1 MKEANKK
8 IGGVGTVKARKMLE
22 QVEKLNVYGID
33 GHVYGLES
41 KVGRHL
47 NVMYNLG
54 NDLMFWLIALLG
66 TPFIYN
72 FYDALNPVMRYAH
85 FINDPAWRPYG
96 WVPVVQCIIIL
107 GLQQGTARDRIRL
120 RIQGY
125 GAVSTDC
132 SRHPGRNAGP
142 ELPRPACHYG
152 RNLLARMAGGED
164 YPDCNILR
172 HNVGVCAHK
181 VALEIIP
188 QTLALDILSEV
199 RTTIQS

>member
-1 MKEANKK
+1 
-8 IGGVGTVKARKMLE
+8 MLE
-22 QVEKLNVYGID
+22 QVDKLKVYGVQGNVYG
-33 GHVYGLES
+33 LKS
-41 KVGRHL
+41 KVARHL

-72 FYDALNPVMRYAH
+72 FYDTLNPVMRYAH

-96 WVPVVQCIIIL
+96 
-107 GLQQGTARDRIRL
+107 
-120 RIQGY
+120 
-125 GAVSTDC
+125 
-132 SRHPGRNAGP
+132 RNF
-142 ELPRPACHYG
+142 
-152 RNLLARMAGGED
+152 LARLAGGED

-172 HNVGVCAHK
+172 HNAGVCAHK